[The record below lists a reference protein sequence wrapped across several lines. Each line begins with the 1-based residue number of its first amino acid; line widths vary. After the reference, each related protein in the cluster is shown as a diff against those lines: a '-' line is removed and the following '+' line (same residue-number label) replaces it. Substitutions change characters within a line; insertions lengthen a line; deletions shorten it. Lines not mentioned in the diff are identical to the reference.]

1 MKFAL
6 KSIIKTAVKTINDTH
21 SEICNK
27 VCSEICNEF
36 NEILQNYLAF
46 SKILLDL
53 RKSFEI
59 SGFQ

>member
-6 KSIIKTAVKTINDTH
+6 KSIIKTAVKSINDIH

-46 SKILLDL
+46 SKILLDF

>member
-6 KSIIKTAVKTINDTH
+6 KSINEICSEIHKDIH
-21 SEICNK
+21 GEICNK

-36 NEILQNYLAF
+36 NGILQNYFAF
-46 SKILLDL
+46 SKILLDF

-59 SGFQ
+59 SGLQ

>member
-6 KSIIKTAVKTINDTH
+6 KSINEICSEIHKDVH

-36 NEILQNYLAF
+36 NGILQNYFAF
-46 SKILLDL
+46 SKSCWILE
-53 RKSFEI
+53 SFEI
-59 SGFQ
+59 SGLQ